1 MDPPI
6 ALLEELRAATAKARE
21 ELDNNLRSASLDH
34 VMVNLGCYQDVSELM
49 RTRPTH
55 DRDLVD
61 LQSKAYM
68 MFRRSHRECQ
78 TLHPE
83 RNILVVELVGK
94 RKRIWR
100 TYG

>member
-1 MDPPI
+1 MDPSV
-6 ALLEELRAATAKARE
+6 LEELRAATAKARE
-21 ELDNNLRSASLDH
+21 DLDNNLRIASLDH
-34 VMVNLGCYQDVSELM
+34 VMANLGCYQDVSELM
-49 RTRPTH
+49 RTRPIH

-78 TLHPE
+78 AMHPG
-83 RNILVVELVGK
+83 RNILVVEVVGK